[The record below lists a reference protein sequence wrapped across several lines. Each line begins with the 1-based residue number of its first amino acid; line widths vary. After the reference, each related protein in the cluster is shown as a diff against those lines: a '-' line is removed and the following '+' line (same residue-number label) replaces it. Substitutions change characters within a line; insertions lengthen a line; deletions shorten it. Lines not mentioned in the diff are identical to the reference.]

1 MSRAKAID
9 WPAIRLAYVNGSMS
23 MTDCAEQFGL
33 KPGTVRQRAHREDW
47 ERERNAQSRAV
58 TQAAQAK
65 LTKTKAQ
72 ELSEFDAED
81 AKMSR
86 ALRAVAARMLVEAN
100 KPGATKLSAA
110 EARTIASLAEA
121 AQKIGRIALG
131 GTTENHGHGGLPGA
145 PPIMSGAA
153 LPEDVK
159 RAMDAYLHDY

>member
-1 MSRAKAID
+1 VTRASSID
-9 WPAIRLAYVNGSMS
+9 WPAIRLAYINGSMS
-23 MTDCAEQFGL
+23 MKDCAAQFDL
-33 KPGTVRQRAHREDW
+33 KPGTLRQRAHREDW
-47 ERERNAQSRAV
+47 ETQRNAMSRAV
-58 TQAAQAK
+58 TSTAQAK
-65 LTKTKAQ
+65 IIKTKAQ

-86 ALRAVAARMLVEAN
+86 ALRAVAARMLVDAN
-100 KPGATKLSAA
+100 REGAKRLTAA
-110 EARTIASLAEA
+110 EARTIASLAES

-145 PPIMSGAA
+145 APITFGAA